1 MVMQQF
7 VFGAKNPPEW
17 FSTECLKGRVKLH
30 YDNESNIV
38 GATIYTATKTVEAV
52 IGDSIILLESGLQV
66 VPKAKAIKYN
76 LQKPSEKEAVKES
89 EEDMEFFY

>member
-7 VFGAKNPPEW
+7 VFGIKNPPEW

-30 YDNESNIV
+30 YDNESNVV

-76 LQKPSEKEAVKES
+76 LQKLSEKEAVKES
-89 EEDMEFFY
+89 EEDMELFY

>member
-7 VFGAKNPPEW
+7 VFGVKNPPEW

-30 YDNESNIV
+30 HDNESNVV

-76 LQKPSEKEAVKES
+76 LQKLSEKEAARK
-89 EEDMEFFY
+89 